1 MGRSGDYEGGGETAE
16 VEELEVDLGHVA
28 LELLVGESETLAR
41 LDDLLVACFVVGVD
55 ALDVRHLRV
64 DGLAVEQTQSSSS

>member
-1 MGRSGDYEGGGETAE
+1 MSRSGDCEGSVRR

-41 LDDLLVACFVVGVD
+41 LDELLVACFVVGVD
-55 ALDVRHLRV
+55 ALDVRHLL
-64 DGLAVEQTQSSSS
+64 LAVEQTQSSSS